1 MDPSQKEDVE
11 ILEHGC
17 EDEEYGVLLEEREGL
32 MRPPEVV
39 VLYVEVLL
47 AFPSAIV
54 VAYDF
59 LLRGLPVVCDDASVC
74 VELVGEGD
82 VHVPAVHLRPLDHE
96 AEMRILH
103 ECGEREAGYL
113 ASLEVY
119 LHGFPFPP
127 AFKLP
132 AVGFAVDGAD
142 VERVA
147 VAVHRADDVF
157 REGAAVGAEPVDDHA
172 EVLHE
177 PFKKSL
183 QRILL
188 MEPDVGVP
196 VPVLYAEQQAAE
208 TEYAGEIPVGPLV
221 GVLRVMFPRGGELVV
236 EVQVQHAALFEQAQ
250 TE

>member
-1 MDPSQKEDVE
+1 MAVRMR
-11 ILEHGC
+11 
-17 EDEEYGVLLEEREGL
+17 EYGVLLEEREGL

-82 VHVPAVHLRPLDHE
+82 VHVLPSTSVRWTTRRKCASSMNAVNGKLATSHLSKFISTDFH
-96 AEMRILH
+96 
-103 ECGEREAGYL
+103 
-113 ASLEVY
+113 S
-119 LHGFPFPP
+119 P

-172 EVLHE
+172 EVLHG
-177 PFKKSL
+177 PFKISSAYP
-183 QRILL
+183 
-188 MEPDVGVP
+188 PDG
-196 VPVLYAEQQAAE
+196 
-208 TEYAGEIPVGPLV
+208 T
-221 GVLRVMFPRGGELVV
+221 
-236 EVQVQHAALFEQAQ
+236 
-250 TE
+250 